1 MGHGKVGSDGKRGNG
16 NVKMGVG
23 GKDGRGEKE
32 GKGKNNRKVGHG
44 SGQDRKMSMERDLD
58 RVINYSS

>member
-1 MGHGKVGSDGKRGNG
+1 MTVIGLGKWY
-16 NVKMGVG
+16 VKMGVG

-32 GKGKNNRKVGHG
+32 GKGKNRSHNRKVGHG

-58 RVINYSS
+58 RVINYSP